1 MRDLSTTSKARSTER
16 MQEKDPAYTKVT
28 VAGAPCHKSCCTLVM
43 FCVIPRLQVPPLRAV
58 DETSSI
64 QKMQIGS
71 CSSTSV
77 HHGIRCCTYT
87 SHMGSG
93 LEMVQVQVEAQ
104 VSLPSPG
111 TLPDPVSRTRSRCE
125 SFECSPIRPICFPT
139 NSLPSST
146 VKCIRLP
153 GLHDLDSCHTC
164 LSVCLYHTTQ
174 MGRSHPPQQTQAHCS
189 MHSPNRCY
197 YHVEPDDVR

>member
-1 MRDLSTTSKARSTER
+1 MRFVYHIVGKINR
-16 MQEKDPAYTKVT
+16 KDTRKGSGPYKVT

-43 FCVIPRLQVPPLRAV
+43 FCVKQRLQVPPLRAV

-93 LEMVQVQVEAQ
+93 LEMVQVQVEA
-104 VSLPSPG
+104 
-111 TLPDPVSRTRSRCE
+111 R
-125 SFECSPIRPICFPT
+125 
-139 NSLPSST
+139 
-146 VKCIRLP
+146 
-153 GLHDLDSCHTC
+153 
-164 LSVCLYHTTQ
+164 
-174 MGRSHPPQQTQAHCS
+174 
-189 MHSPNRCY
+189 
-197 YHVEPDDVR
+197 